1 MKKFPR
7 MPLAITLG
15 TTLLSGLT
23 AANVHADTALSGEN
37 PFAMQELPSGYML
50 TAAAEAAKEGNAQPD
65 AKAMQGACGEGK
77 CGAKMTSG
85 ASGDAKD
92 AHQSHQ
98 PENKAIEAK
107 CASMKK

>member
-15 TTLLSGLT
+15 TTLLSGVT
-23 AANVHADTALSGEN
+23 AANVHAGTALSGEN
-37 PFAMQELPSGYML
+37 PFAVQELPGGYML
-50 TAAAEAAKEGNAQPD
+50 TAAAETAKEETAKPD
-65 AKAMQGACGEGK
+65 AKTMQGACGEGK
-77 CGAKMTSG
+77 CGASMKSG

-92 AHQSHQ
+92 PHQSHQ

-107 CASMKK
+107 CAGMKK